1 MKTQIY
7 FVLGPTASGKSK
19 FALSL
24 AKKLKGEIINADSM
38 QIYSELNV
46 LTARPTINDQKK
58 VNHYLYGFVKGDV
71 RFNVQK
77 WCEEASKKINYLV
90 DKNITPI
97 IVGGTGLYIDALI
110 HGIVSIPSIPE
121 KVKIES
127 DKMISK
133 IGKKNFFNLV
143 NELDS
148 EAMNN
153 VSPNDVQR
161 MQRIW
166 EVNFFTK
173 KKFSDWKKNKNKK
186 IINLTNYK
194 ILLFLPERNENYKRV
209 DDRAYL
215 MIRKG
220 AIEEVKNLLKLN
232 YNNSLPIMKAHGV
245 PEIQSYLKNEISI
258 EECISKIQQVTRN
271 YVKRQHTWWRSSNL
285 KIFKKFDQFPDEID
299 IKSINLDQN

>member
-24 AKKLKGEIINADSM
+24 ANKLNGEIINADSM
-38 QIYSELNV
+38 QIYNELSI

-58 VNHYLYGFVKGDV
+58 INHHLYGFVKGDV

-97 IVGGTGLYIDALI
+97 LVGGTGLYIESLI
-110 HGIVSIPSIPE
+110 KGIVSIPFIPE
-121 KVKIES
+121 EVKIES
-127 DKMISK
+127 DNIISK
-133 IGKKNFFNLV
+133 IGKENFFNLV
-143 NELDS
+143 KEIDS
-148 EAMNN
+148 DAMKNI
-153 VSPNDVQR
+153 SPNDIQR
-161 MQRIW
+161 IRRIW

-173 KKFSDWKKNKNKK
+173 KKFSDWRNNKNKK
-186 IINLTNYK
+186 LINLEDYK

-209 DDRAYL
+209 DDRTHI
-215 MIRKG
+215 MIKDG
-220 AIEEVKNLLKLN
+220 AIEEVKKLLKLN

-245 PEIQSYLKNEISI
+245 PEIQSYLNNELSI

-285 KIFKKFDQFPDEID
+285 NIFKKFDQFPDEID
-299 IKSINLDQN
+299 INSIILEQN

>member
-7 FVLGPTASGKSK
+7 FVLGPTASGKSQ

-24 AKKLKGEIINADSM
+24 AKNLNGEIINADSM
-38 QIYSELNV
+38 QIYRELSI

-58 VNHYLYGFVKGDV
+58 INHHLYGFVKGDV

-97 IVGGTGLYIDALI
+97 LVGGTGLYIESLI
-110 HGIVSIPSIPE
+110 KGIVSIPFIPE
-121 KVKIES
+121 EVKIES
-127 DKMISK
+127 DNMISK
-133 IGKKNFFNLV
+133 IGKENFFNLV
-143 NELDS
+143 KEIDS
-148 EAMNN
+148 NAMKNI
-153 VSPNDVQR
+153 SPNDIQR
-161 MQRIW
+161 IRRIW

-173 KKFSDWKKNKNKK
+173 KKFSNWRNNKNKK
-186 IINLTNYK
+186 LINLENYK
-194 ILLFLPERNENYKRV
+194 ILLFLPERNKNYKRV
-209 DDRAYL
+209 DDRTHI
-215 MIRKG
+215 MIEDG

-245 PEIQSYLKNEISI
+245 PEIQSYLNNEVSI

-285 KIFKKFDQFPDEID
+285 NIFKKFYQFPDEID
-299 IKSINLDQN
+299 LKSINLDQN

>member
-1 MKTQIY
+1 MKTEIY

-46 LTARPTINDQKK
+46 LSARPTINDQKK
-58 VNHYLYGFVKGDV
+58 INHYLYGFVKGDV

-90 DKNITPI
+90 DKKITPI

-110 HGIVSIPSIPE
+110 NGIVSIPSIPE

-127 DKMISK
+127 EKMISK
-133 IGKKNFFNLV
+133 IGNKNFFNLV

-153 VSPNDVQR
+153 ISPNDVQR
-161 MQRIW
+161 IKRIW

-194 ILLFLPERNENYKRV
+194 ILLFLPERKENYKRV
-209 DDRAYL
+209 DHRTHL
-215 MIRKG
+215 MIQNG

-245 PEIQSYLKNEISI
+245 PEIKSYLNNEISI

-285 KIFKKFDQFPDEID
+285 NIFKKFDQFPDEID
-299 IKSINLDQN
+299 LKSINLDQN

>member
-24 AKKLKGEIINADSM
+24 ANKLNGEIINADSM
-38 QIYSELNV
+38 QIYNELSI

-58 VNHYLYGFVKGDV
+58 INHHLYGFVKGDV

-90 DKNITPI
+90 NKNITPI
-97 IVGGTGLYIDALI
+97 LVGGTGLYIESLI
-110 HGIVSIPSIPE
+110 NGIFSIPSIPE

-127 DKMISK
+127 EKMILK
-133 IGKKNFFNLV
+133 IGKENFYNLV
-143 NELDS
+143 KELDS
-148 EAMNN
+148 DAMINIAL
-153 VSPNDVQR
+153 NDIQR
-161 MQRIW
+161 IRRIW
-166 EVNFFTK
+166 EVNFFTN
-173 KKFSDWKKNKNKK
+173 KKFSAWKKSKNKNF
-186 IINLTNYK
+186 INLKNYK
-194 ILLFLPERNENYKRV
+194 ILLFLPDRKENYRRV
-209 DDRAYL
+209 DRRTHL
-215 MIRKG
+215 MMEDG

-245 PEIQSYLKNEISI
+245 PEIQSYLNNEVSI

-285 KIFKKFDQFPDEID
+285 NIFKKFNQFPDEID
-299 IKSINLDQN
+299 LKSINLEQN

>member
-19 FALSL
+19 FALNL
-24 AKKLKGEIINADSM
+24 AEKLNGEIINADSM
-38 QIYSELNV
+38 QIYRELSI
-46 LTARPTINDQKK
+46 LTARPTLEDQKK
-58 VNHYLYGFVKGDV
+58 INHHLYGFVKGSV
-71 RFNVQK
+71 RYNVQK

-90 DKNITPI
+90 NKNITPI
-97 IVGGTGLYIDALI
+97 IVGGTGLYIESLI
-110 HGIVSIPSIPE
+110 NGIVSIPLIPE

-133 IGKKNFFNLV
+133 IGKENFFDLV
-143 NELDS
+143 KQLDGD
-148 EAMNN
+148 AMKSI
-153 VSPNDVQR
+153 SPNDIQR
-161 MQRIW
+161 IRRIW

-173 KKFSDWKKNKNKK
+173 KKFSDWKKNKNKNF
-186 IINLTNYK
+186 INLKNYK
-194 ILLFLPERNENYKRV
+194 ILLFLPDRKENYRRV
-209 DDRAYL
+209 DHRTHL
-215 MIRKG
+215 MMEDG

-245 PEIQSYLKNEISI
+245 PEIQSYLNNEVSI

-285 KIFKKFDQFPDEID
+285 NIFKKFNQFPDEID
-299 IKSINLDQN
+299 LKSINLEQN

>member
-19 FALSL
+19 FALGL
-24 AKKLKGEIINADSM
+24 AKKLNGEIINADSM
-38 QIYSELNV
+38 QIYKELSI
-46 LTARPTINDQKK
+46 LTARPTIHDQKK
-58 VNHYLYGFVKGDV
+58 INHHLYGFVKGDI

-77 WCEEASKKINYLV
+77 WCEEASTKINYLV

-97 IVGGTGLYIDALI
+97 LVGGTGLYIESLI
-110 HGIVSIPSIPE
+110 NGIVSIPFIPE
-121 KVKIES
+121 KVKKES
-127 DKMISK
+127 EKMLLK
-133 IGKKNFFNLV
+133 IGKENFFNLV
-143 NELDS
+143 KEHDVD
-148 EAMNN
+148 AMKNIL
-153 VSPNDVQR
+153 PNDIQR
-161 MQRIW
+161 IRRIW

-173 KKFSDWKKNKNKK
+173 KKFSEWKQNKNKK
-186 IINLTNYK
+186 LINLENYK

-209 DDRAYL
+209 DNRAHL
-215 MIRKG
+215 MIKDG

-245 PEIQSYLKNEISI
+245 PEIQSYLNNEISI

-285 KIFKKFDQFPDEID
+285 NIFKKFYQFPDEID
-299 IKSINLDQN
+299 LKSINLDQN